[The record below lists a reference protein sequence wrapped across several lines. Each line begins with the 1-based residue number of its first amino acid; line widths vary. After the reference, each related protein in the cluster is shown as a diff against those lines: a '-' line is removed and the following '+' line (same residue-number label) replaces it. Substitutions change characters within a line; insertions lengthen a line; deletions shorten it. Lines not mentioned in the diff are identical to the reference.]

1 MTTMGAEG
9 HIVIGLLPSMGA
21 AQRALEALRARGISD
36 DQIGLAMRQAETQAS
51 DDEGPSPTAQD
62 ASTGMVSG
70 GIIGGLA
77 GLLTTTGAVA
87 IPGLAPL
94 LAGGSLI
101 GLFGATG
108 ASIVAASGLGAVA
121 GGLVGALISI
131 NVPETAA
138 KQYADA
144 VDQGHILITV
154 KTDGDPA
161 PIENLLTSLGATI
174 NRRYS

>member
-1 MTTMGAEG
+1 
-9 HIVIGLLPSMGA
+9 
-21 AQRALEALRARGISD
+21 
-36 DQIGLAMRQAETQAS
+36 MRQADTQAS
-51 DDEGPSPTAQD
+51 GDEDPSLRAQE
-62 ASTGMVSG
+62 ATTGMVSG

-77 GLLTTTGAVA
+77 ALLTKTGAVA

-101 GLFGATG
+101 GLLGATG

-121 GGLVGALISI
+121 GGPVGALISI

-138 KQYADA
+138 KRYADA

-154 KTDGDPA
+154 KMDGDPSR
-161 PIENLLTSLGATI
+161 IESLLASLGAVTS
-174 NRRYS
+174 RQSP